1 MSRLSN
7 SHRIAG
13 VWVQN
18 CIQHPTAPADI
29 LNKVC
34 TKLCP
39 ASKAVGWPG
48 MVVACSRTAARFL
61 LLCDCLRCVAGMLKP
76 EAAWYFKQVLEVLT
90 EVAFEAEFLSTR
102 IEKERRAV
110 MAEAQM
116 MNTIEY
122 RVDCQL
128 LQYLH
133 EENALGFRFPIGKM
147 DQVSAH
153 LLPCLCASLH
163 CWSRTVLTSAQ
174 LTAKRATLSMPGK
187 PGF

>member
-1 MSRLSN
+1 
-7 SHRIAG
+7 
-13 VWVQN
+13 
-18 CIQHPTAPADI
+18 
-29 LNKVC
+29 
-34 TKLCP
+34 
-39 ASKAVGWPG
+39 
-48 MVVACSRTAARFL
+48 
-61 LLCDCLRCVAGMLKP
+61 MLKP
-76 EAAWYFKQVLEVLT
+76 EVAWYLKQVLEVLT

-147 DQVSAH
+147 DQVNAH
-153 LLPCLCASLH
+153 SLP
-163 CWSRTVLTSAQ
+163 W
-174 LTAKRATLSMPGK
+174 
-187 PGF
+187 

>member
-1 MSRLSN
+1 MSTLS
-7 SHRIAG
+7 
-13 VWVQN
+13 VLYLQ
-18 CIQHPTAPADI
+18 
-29 LNKVC
+29 
-34 TKLCP
+34 
-39 ASKAVGWPG
+39 
-48 MVVACSRTAARFL
+48 
-61 LLCDCLRCVAGMLKP
+61 
-76 EAAWYFKQVLEVLT
+76 QVLDVLA

-147 DQVSAH
+147 DQVGLVSDRCACGSNIGFD
-153 LLPCLCASLH
+153 LP
-163 CWSRTVLTSAQ
+163 
-174 LTAKRATLSMPGK
+174 
-187 PGF
+187 F